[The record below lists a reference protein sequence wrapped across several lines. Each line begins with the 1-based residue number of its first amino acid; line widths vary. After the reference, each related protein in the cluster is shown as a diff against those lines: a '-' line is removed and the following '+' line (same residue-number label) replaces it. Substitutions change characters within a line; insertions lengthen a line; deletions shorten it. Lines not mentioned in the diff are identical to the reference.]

1 MRNVMSWIKSSLIVL
16 VVTVVTIKA
25 VDYSFG
31 KFRQSSSESLTQGQ
45 RSILLREHNPNQSAI
60 IIPSDD
66 DMYNTDGLIQK
77 EYRISI
83 DANGFIENGN
93 PKTDN
98 SFVIAF
104 IGGSTTETFYVEEK
118 DRFPSVVERELREKL
133 SKNIKTI
140 NAGVSGNNSMHSLL
154 NFQSKILPENPKIAV
169 LMHNINDFSL
179 LSKTGSYW
187 IAPKGKE
194 IVKGGDNTSE
204 VSNEIHLFDLM
215 KAAKN
220 IFIPNLYQ
228 YLKPRLFPN
237 LDVRDEFIGYRIG
250 SIETYSIETRSMF
263 EKSLRSFVNLSR
275 TWDVKPILM
284 TQFNR
289 VSTKDHLFMRWIRNQ
304 GFRNQAEE
312 MVDLYNELNEII
324 RKVAAETDTQLIDL
338 DIKIPK
344 TSEYIYDLVHVNT
357 KGSRLVGN
365 LISQELIMTFEN

>member
-1 MRNVMSWIKSSLIVL
+1 MRSVMSWIKSSLIVL
-16 VVTVVTIKA
+16 IVTLVTIKA

-31 KFRQSSSESLTQGQ
+31 SCRQGSSDRLTQGQ
-45 RSILLREHNPNQSAI
+45 RSILLREHNPNQSAV
-60 IIPSDD
+60 IIPSDGYMD
-66 DMYNTDGLIQK
+66 NTDGLIQK

-104 IGGSTTETFYVEEK
+104 IGGSTTETIYVEEQE
-118 DRFPSVVERELREKL
+118 RFPSVVERELREKL

-154 NFQSKILPENPKIAV
+154 NFQSKILPENPRIAV
-169 LMHNINDFSL
+169 LMHNINDFAL

-187 IAPKGKE
+187 IAPTGKE
-194 IVKGGDNTSE
+194 IVKREGKTE
-204 VSNEIHLFDLM
+204 EISNEIRLFDLLR
-215 KAAKN
+215 AAKN
-220 IFIPNLYQ
+220 IFIPNLYA

-237 LDVRDEFIGYRIG
+237 LDIRDEFNGYREG
-250 SIETYSIETRSMF
+250 SIGKYSIETRSMF
-263 EKSLRSFVNLSR
+263 EKSLRSFVELSR
-275 TWDVKPILM
+275 TWDVKPVLM

-289 VSTKDHLFMRWIRNQ
+289 VSTKDYLFMRWIREQ
-304 GFRNQAEE
+304 GFGNQAEE
-312 MVDLYNELNEII
+312 MAGLYNELNEII
-324 RKVAAETDTQLIDL
+324 RKVAAETGTQLIDL

-344 TSEYIYDLVHVNT
+344 TSEYIYDFVHLNT

-365 LISQELIMTFEN
+365 LISQELIKEFEN

>member
-1 MRNVMSWIKSSLIVL
+1 MSWIKSSLIVL
-16 VVTVVTIKA
+16 VVTIVTIKA

-31 KFRQSSSESLTQGQ
+31 SFRQGSSEGLTQGQ
-45 RSILLREHNPNQSAI
+45 RSILLREHNPNQSAV

-66 DMYNTDGLIQK
+66 YMDNTDGLIQK

-104 IGGSTTETFYVEEK
+104 IGGSTTETIHMEEK

-133 SKNIKTI
+133 SRNIKTI

-169 LMHNINDFSL
+169 LMHNINDFAL

-194 IVKGGDNTSE
+194 IVKGEGNTSE
-204 VSNEIHLFDLM
+204 ISNEISLFDLM
-215 KAAKN
+215 KSAKN
-220 IFIPNLYQ
+220 IFLPNLYA

-237 LDVRDEFIGYRIG
+237 LDVRDEFEGYRKG
-250 SIETYSIETRSMF
+250 SIENYSIETRSMF
-263 EKSLRSFVNLSR
+263 EKSLRSFVELSR

-289 VSTKDHLFMRWIRNQ
+289 VSTKDYLFMRWIRGQ
-304 GFRNQAEE
+304 RFGNQAEE
-312 MVDLYNELNEII
+312 MAGLYNELNEII

-344 TSEYIYDLVHVNT
+344 TSEYIYDIVHLNT

-365 LISQELIMTFEN
+365 LISQELIKAIEN

>member
-1 MRNVMSWIKSSLIVL
+1 MRSVMSWIKSSLIVL
-16 VVTVVTIKA
+16 VVTIVTIKA

-31 KFRQSSSESLTQGQ
+31 SFRQGSSEVLTQGQ

-60 IIPSDD
+60 IIPFDD
-66 DMYNTDGLIQK
+66 YMVNTDGLIQK

-104 IGGSTTETFYVEEK
+104 IGGSTTETIYVEEK
-118 DRFPSVVERELREKL
+118 ERFPSVVERELREKL
-133 SKNIKTI
+133 SRNIKTI

-169 LMHNINDFSL
+169 LMHNINDFAL

-194 IVKGGDNTSE
+194 IVKGEGNTSE
-204 VSNEIHLFDLM
+204 ISNEILLFDLM
-215 KAAKN
+215 RSAKN
-220 IFIPNLYQ
+220 IFIPNLYA
-228 YLKPRLFPN
+228 YLKLRLFSN
-237 LDVRDEFIGYRIG
+237 LDVRDEFKGYRKG
-250 SIETYSIETRSMF
+250 SIEIYSIETRSMF
-263 EKSLRSFVNLSR
+263 EKSLRSFVELSR

-289 VSTKDHLFMRWIRNQ
+289 ISTKDYLFMGWIREQ
-304 GFRNQAEE
+304 GFGNQAEE
-312 MVDLYNELNEII
+312 MVGLYNELNEII
-324 RKVAAETDTQLIDL
+324 RKVAAETDTHLIDL

-344 TSEYIYDLVHVNT
+344 TSEYIYDFIHLNT

-365 LISQELIMTFEN
+365 LISQELIKAIEN

>member
-16 VVTVVTIKA
+16 IVTLVTIKA

-31 KFRQSSSESLTQGQ
+31 SFRQGSSVGLTQGQQ
-45 RSILLREHNPNQSAI
+45 RSILLREHNPNQSAVY
-60 IIPSDD
+60 IPSDGYMD
-66 DMYNTDGLIQK
+66 DTDGLIQK

-98 SFVIAF
+98 SFVITF
-104 IGGSTTETFYVEEK
+104 IGGSTTETLYVEEK
-118 DRFPSVVERELREKL
+118 ERFPSVVERELREKL

-154 NFQSKILPENPKIAV
+154 NFQSKILPENPRIAV
-169 LMHNINDFSL
+169 LMHNINDFAL

-187 IAPKGKE
+187 IAPTGKE
-194 IVKGGDNTSE
+194 IVQREE
-204 VSNEIHLFDLM
+204 VSNEIRLFDLLRDAM
-215 KAAKN
+215 S
-220 IFIPNLYQ
+220 IFIPDLYA

-237 LDVRDEFIGYRIG
+237 LNVRDEFNGYREG
-250 SIETYSIETRSMF
+250 SIGKYSIETRSMF
-263 EKSLRSFVNLSR
+263 EKSLRSFVELSR
-275 TWDVKPILM
+275 TWDVKPVLM

-289 VSTKDHLFMRWIRNQ
+289 VSTKDYLFMRWIREQ
-304 GFRNQAEE
+304 GLGNQAEE
-312 MVDLYNELNEII
+312 MADLYNELNEII
-324 RKVAAETDTQLIDL
+324 RKVAAETGTQLIDL

-344 TSEYIYDLVHVNT
+344 TSEYIYDIVHLNT

-365 LISQELIMTFEN
+365 LISQELIKEFEN